1 MNTIQKYLESPE
13 VKGLAKATRELYR
26 HALNHCK
33 TFIEINR
40 TQSVPITTENPLLV
54 LSEEFKA
61 FSHYLE
67 QQKLSEKSIQ
77 QYLTCTKI
85 FLKWAGH
92 PVDFTY
98 KISNKARQENKKK
111 HLDRWFTEDEI
122 EKCLEYR
129 FANVNGDSLKYKVI
143 VRLLIETGARV
154 GEISDIQPEDI
165 HLKEK
170 HVFIQGKTEPR
181 PVFFSEKTREL
192 LKQISGRLSDTLFN
206 HHNRLFPDVSRIKAT
221 ITQMLKDLGLKNGKD
236 GRGPHTFRHYTATY
250 LFYEGNMRIE
260 DLAFLLGDK
269 VETIRER
276 YLHPTPQMLR
286 KRVAAAMGWD

>member
-1 MNTIQKYLESPE
+1 MNTIQEYLESPE
-13 VKGLAKATRELYR
+13 VKGLAKSTRELYR
-26 HALNHCK
+26 HALRHADQCCK
-33 TFIEINR
+33 WMGPGLKEAAI
-40 TQSVPITTENPLLV
+40 PW
-54 LSEEFKA
+54 LSKNLPSFAE
-61 FSHYLE
+61 YLE
-67 QQKLSEKSIQ
+67 KKKLSGKSIQ

-122 EKCLEYR
+122 EKCLAYR
-129 FANVNGDSLKYKVI
+129 FENVNGDSLKYQAI

-154 GEISDIQPEDI
+154 GEIANIRMEDI
-165 HLKEK
+165 DLNGTIF
-170 HVFIQGKTEPR
+170 VQGKTEPR
-181 PVFFSEKTREL
+181 PVFFSLETFEL
-192 LKQISGRLSDTLFN
+192 LGLVLRREKES
-206 HHNRLFPDVSRIKAT
+206 LFPTDRPIFPEVSKIKAA
-221 ITQMLKDLGLKNGKD
+221 ITQMLQDLGMKNGKD

-250 LFYEGNMRIE
+250 LYYEGNMRIE

-286 KRVAAAMGWD
+286 KRVAAAMGW